1 MQTYT
6 TKASEIQRR
15 WYLVDADDEVLGRL
29 ASEVAA
35 LLMGKW
41 KTRTCPYLDVGDHV
55 VVINADKV
63 RLTGRKLQKKTF
75 FRHTGW
81 IGGVRVTSLRDRM
94 QKEPD
99 EVLRDAVKGCCPTAA
114 WPADDPQA
122 QGLRGAGASARG
134 PAADS
139 AEAGTPWQGLSGPG
153 GESGAVSARR
163 AAEAARPD
171 EW

>member
-99 EVLRDAVKGCCPTAA
+99 EVLRDAVKGMLPHSRLGRQMIRKLKVYAA
-114 WPADDPQA
+114 PVHPHEAQQPIPLKLGLHGKGYPAQEENQA
-122 QGLRGAGASARG
+122 Q
-134 PAADS
+134 
-139 AEAGTPWQGLSGPG
+139 
-153 GESGAVSARR
+153 
-163 AAEAARPD
+163 
-171 EW
+171 